1 MPDGDA
7 PELFLIDGN
16 SLAYRAFFALPESIA
31 TADGRP
37 TNAIY
42 GLASMLVKIIDEHHP
57 GGVVVAWDAGMS
69 GREVTYDLYKA
80 QRKSRPDL
88 LREQWPHLMPL
99 VEAFGYTNVKV
110 EGYEADDVIATLAR
124 RAREEEIPVMVVT
137 GDRDAYQL
145 VGDGI
150 RVMST
155 TKGITETK
163 IYDREAVIE
172 RYGVPPELVT
182 DLMGLRGDTSDN
194 IPGVPGIGE
203 KTAAQL
209 LQKFG
214 SLEDVLA
221 NVEEVS
227 GAKRKQNL
235 VEHADDA
242 RMSKQL
248 ATLQY
253 DLETGVDLAEA
264 MAVRARPRR
273 PARVHARVRAAGGDG
288 APRRG
293 AARGGRRCP
302 AAGSRPSS
310 RSSRSRAGSRTS
322 ARARWRSAL
331 DGDRWAA
338 ADAER
343 TVTGSA
349 SHDELAVA
357 LGGRPLAGHD
367 LKCLGGGRH
376 GLLAAAAREG
386 VELEPRPRHDGRRLP
401 AGAAAPHLRAGRAR
415 RRRRDRA
422 RRGRRRG
429 GADEDDGQLALGEE
443 VEAGSRPGRGSAA
456 RRGPRRGPA
465 AADRGARPG
474 GAAARGRAAAGRGP
488 GGDGAGGAEA
498 RRRAP
503 RRGRRRLRRAD
514 RRPSKRRSTSW
525 PRRSSRSA
533 RRSRSA
539 SILFEKLGLTRKRR
553 GKTGF
558 STDARVLAQIR
569 DEHPIV
575 EKIESW
581 RELTKL
587 KNTYLDS
594 LPDLIDPETGRVHTT
609 FNQTTAATGR
619 LSSTNPNLQN
629 IPIRTEIGRPVR
641 ACFVA
646 EKGARLLSADYSQ
659 VELRVLAEVADEEI
673 LKEIFRAGDDVHAA
687 TAAEVFNVSRDEID
701 VGQRSKAK
709 MVNFGIVYGLTG
721 FGLADR
727 LNIPRK
733 EGEEFVARYLERFPA
748 VRAFRE
754 EVVEQAPGGG
764 LRDDADG
771 PPPADPRAALGQPQ
785 HAPPRRAARGQHRDP
800 GHRRRHHQG
809 GDGALPARRCARRG
823 RRPAWSCRSTTSCS
837 SRARRGRWTRRPSW
851 CGARCAP
858 PTSSTRRSRSTSA
871 SARTGS
877 TPSRP
882 RVERLADGA
891 ERRSPRTWRSPCCR
905 APARP
910 PRRWRRRP
918 GRRACS
924 SPRGRRAPLPG
935 PSLAPGGVPSCPGGS
950 SFSSS
955 PWPGRAGVVAAG
967 AGVVLAVAEAEASE
981 SSSPSSWWSHSWPQL
996 DPGVVGDDAGDGVA
1010 AEQGDRQLAGCR
1022 VVRGDRAGV
1031 LVAVHDPVVVAV
1043 AGRAGCRP
1051 P

>member
-1 MPDGDA
+1 MADDA
-7 PELFLIDGN
+7 PELFLLDGN

-80 QRKSRPDL
+80 QRSSRPDL

-99 VEAFGYTNVKV
+99 VDAFGYTNVKV
-110 EGYEADDVIATLAR
+110 EGFEADDVIATLAV
-124 RAREEEIPVMVVT
+124 RAREEGIPVMVVT

-155 TKGITETK
+155 TKGISETK
-163 IYDREAVIE
+163 IYDSEAVRE

-214 SLEDVLA
+214 TLEEVLA
-221 NVEEVS
+221 NVDEVS

-253 DLETGVDLAEA
+253 DLETGVDLKAA
-264 MAVRARPRR
+264 MAAEP
-273 PARVHARVRAAGGDG
+273 D
-288 APRRG
+288 RG
-293 AARGGRRCP
+293 ALRDFMREFELRAVMERLEEALPEGAAVPGRKVENELEVEAVEGTP
-302 AAGSRPSS
+302 ADLADGQV
-310 RSSRSRAGSRTS
+310 
-322 ARARWRSAL
+322 AL
-331 DGDRWAA
+331 AIDGDRWAA
-338 ADAER
+338 ADGER
-343 TVTGSA
+343 IVTGESSRDA
-349 SHDELAVA
+349 LAVE
-357 LGGRPLAGHD
+357 LGARPIVAHD
-367 LKCLGGGRH
+367 LKSLGGGRH
-376 GLLAAAAREG
+376 GLLAAAVREG
-386 VELEPRPRHDGRRLP
+386 VELHLAHDTLVAAYLLEPQRRTYELVEL
-401 AGAAAPHLRAGRAR
+401 AADAGIGLAEGAAAAP
-415 RRRRDRA
+415 
-422 RRGRRRG
+422 
-429 GADEDDGQLALGEE
+429 DEDDGQLALGEE
-443 VEAGSRPGRGSAA
+443 VEAGLDPAEEARLVAALADFQRPRLDGFGLEELLLEVELPLVEVLAA
-456 RRGPRRGPA
+456 MEREGLRLDAERLGEV
-465 AADRGARPG
+465 
-474 GAAARGRAAAGRGP
+474 
-488 GGDGAGGAEA
+488 GAGFGERIDTLEKEIYELAGEEFTIGS
-498 RRRAP
+498 P
-503 RRGRRRLRRAD
+503 QQVGR
-514 RRPSKRRSTSW
+514 
-525 PRRSSRSA
+525 
-533 RRSRSA
+533 
-539 SILFEKLGLTRKRR
+539 ILFEELGLSRKRR

-569 DEHPIV
+569 DEHPII
-575 EKIESW
+575 EKIEAW

-594 LPDLIDPETGRVHTT
+594 LPDLIDPDTGRIHTT

-619 LSSTNPNLQN
+619 LSSTSPNLQN

-646 EKGARLLSADYSQ
+646 ESGARLLSADYSQ
-659 VELRVLAEVADEEI
+659 VELRVLAHVADEEV

-754 EVVEQAPGGG
+754 QVVEQAAEEGYVTTLMG
-764 LRDDADG
+764 
-771 PPPADPRAALGQPQ
+771 
-785 HAPPRRAARGQHRDP
+785 
-800 GHRRRHHQG
+800 RRRPIPE
-809 GDGALPARRCARRG
+809 L
-823 RRPAWSCRSTTSCS
+823 RSSNPN
-837 SRARRGRWTRRPSW
+837 TRRL
-851 CGARCAP
+851 G
-858 PTSSTRRSRSTSA
+858 
-871 SARTGS
+871 
-877 TPSRP
+877 
-882 RVERLADGA
+882 ERLAVNTVIQGTAADIIKVAMVRCHRALKEKETKTRLVLQIHDELLFEGPPGEMDDAA
-891 ERRSPRTWRSPCCR
+891 ELVRHEMC
-905 APARP
+905 
-910 PRRWRRRP
+910 
-918 GRRACS
+918 
-924 SPRGRRAPLPG
+924 
-935 PSLAPGGVPSCPGGS
+935 
-950 SFSSS
+950 
-955 PWPGRAGVVAAG
+955 AAY
-967 AGVVLAVAEAEASE
+967 
-981 SSSPSSWWSHSWPQL
+981 QL
-996 DPGVVGDDAGDGVA
+996 DPPLEVDVGIGKDWLDTK
-1010 AEQGDRQLAGCR
+1010 
-1022 VVRGDRAGV
+1022 
-1031 LVAVHDPVVVAV
+1031 
-1043 AGRAGCRP
+1043 
-1051 P
+1051 